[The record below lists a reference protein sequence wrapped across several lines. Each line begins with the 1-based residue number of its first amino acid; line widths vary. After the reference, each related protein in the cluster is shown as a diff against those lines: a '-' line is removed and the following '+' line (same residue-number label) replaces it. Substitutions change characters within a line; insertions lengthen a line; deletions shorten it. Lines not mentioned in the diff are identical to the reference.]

1 MLTMKH
7 SLMIQKYQAT
17 YHGGDVGV
25 DCQRY
30 PGCRSRS
37 QTLDQYVDGVAT
49 ADGMIKNIA
58 KEIRLTSF
66 MIEELGDVFKHDNTS
81 ILMSKNAVKA
91 AEETMKECS
100 SVFTEISTVSFSEDH
115 RSQVQQIPM
124 GTISRCSRRVQ
135 LCFR

>member
-1 MLTMKH
+1 MAETLGLIASVTQVAGAG
-7 SLMIQKYQAT
+7 LAL
-17 YHGGDVGV
+17 
-25 DCQRY
+25 
-30 PGCRSRS
+30 S

>member
-1 MLTMKH
+1 MAETLGLIA
-7 SLMIQKYQAT
+7 SVIQAA
-17 YHGGDVGV
+17 GAGLEL
-25 DCQRY
+25 
-30 PGCRSRS
+30 S

>member
-1 MLTMKH
+1 MAETLGLIASVTQVAGAG
-7 SLMIQKYQAT
+7 LAL
-17 YHGGDVGV
+17 
-25 DCQRY
+25 
-30 PGCRSRS
+30 S

-100 SVFTEISTVSFSEDH
+100 SVFTEISTVTE
-115 RSQVQQIPM
+115 V
-124 GTISRCSRRVQ
+124 RCSRSPWERYPDAAEESNFAFDDSGAPTARQ
-135 LCFR
+135 IQR